1 MDSLNGHANRPWD
14 ILIIYVVVGGSS
26 LFRELAETMFVCMA
40 GAARDFS
47 ERVCASRVMEYSCQ
61 VMKDALVVNV
71 AVL

>member
-40 GAARDFS
+40 GAARDF
-47 ERVCASRVMEYSCQ
+47 
-61 VMKDALVVNV
+61 
-71 AVL
+71 